1 MYQGNILGKWMRA
14 IGKNIIAVEHEI
26 EEKKSTILTVE
37 KEVRSGWFKIINAG
51 YDALLA
57 INPEN
62 VEEVIVYVHPY
73 AAQRVETE
81 GKVYYLFTS
90 DQVLMV
96 K

>member
-14 IGKNIIAVEHEI
+14 IGKNIIGERVEN
-26 EEKKSTILTVE
+26 EKKGTILTVDDE
-37 KEVRSGWFKIINAG
+37 KLSGWFK
-51 YDALLA
+51 ALSVGEHVGLR
-57 INPEN
+57 IEDR
-62 VEEVIVYVHPY
+62 IVYVHPF
-73 AAQRVETE
+73 AVQKVETE